1 MPNIILEFQIGDF
14 LENAISKAP
23 ADITSILVRNGYK
36 KIYVKTSG
44 GNRLQQFCSVAFSSL
59 KLLLSAKKGS
69 KVICQYPIYS
79 KKGKIAFK
87 FIPGLLKAKRAKV
100 IALVHDLQ
108 FLRAGN
114 GKEQEMKDLDQ
125 FDALIVHSER
135 MASLLRESGYQ
146 KPCIVLGL
154 FDYLTVKTREQSRT
168 LSKTISFAGNLSKSG
183 FISHLEELTQD
194 GQVRFILYG
203 RNDGNQSFG
212 NGIEYGGL
220 FHPDDVSSLEG
231 SWGLVWD
238 GPSIKELTGEAGL
251 YQRVNSPHKASLY
264 LVAGLPLIVNTQAA
278 IAKIVVEE
286 KLGIAV
292 DSLSD
297 IEKRISSL
305 SEEDYAELLKN
316 VDTYAERLKSGSN
329 LMKALDQID

>member
-1 MPNIILEFQIGDF
+1 M
-14 LENAISKAP
+14 
-23 ADITSILVRNGYK
+23 
-36 KIYVKTSG
+36 
-44 GNRLQQFCSVAFSSL
+44 
-59 KLLLSAKKGS
+59 
-69 KVICQYPIYS
+69 
-79 KKGKIAFK
+79 
-87 FIPGLLKAKRAKV
+87 
-100 IALVHDLQ
+100 
-108 FLRAGN
+108 
-114 GKEQEMKDLDQ
+114 
-125 FDALIVHSER
+125 
-135 MASLLRESGYQ
+135 
-146 KPCIVLGL
+146 
-154 FDYLTVKTREQSRT
+154 
-168 LSKTISFAGNLSKSG
+168 
-183 FISHLEELTQD
+183 EELTQD

-264 LVAGLPLIVNTQAA
+264 LVAGLPLIVSTQAA